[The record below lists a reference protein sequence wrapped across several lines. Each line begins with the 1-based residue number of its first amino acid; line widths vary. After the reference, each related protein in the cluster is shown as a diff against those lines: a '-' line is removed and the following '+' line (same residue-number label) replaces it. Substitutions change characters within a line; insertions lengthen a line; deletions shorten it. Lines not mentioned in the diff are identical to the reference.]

1 MVCMTVAQETVCYS
15 DSTPRP
21 VVGGWEEG
29 KAPNNKS
36 SDDRK
41 ELVFPV
47 DQLAD
52 EDGEVPDVKLTDE
65 GEVQL
70 ADEDGE
76 VPDDKLADEGGKV
89 PGDKLADEGEELA
102 EEEIHDDRKEESD
115 SDDDLQQLVQTL
127 QSFVE
132 EASTLNGYV

>member
-1 MVCMTVAQETVCYS
+1 M
-15 DSTPRP
+15 
-21 VVGGWEEG
+21 
-29 KAPNNKS
+29 
-36 SDDRK
+36 
-41 ELVFPV
+41 VFPV

-70 ADEDGE
+70 ADE
-76 VPDDKLADEGGKV
+76 GGKV
-89 PGDKLADEGEELA
+89 PGDKLADEGGEVPGNQLADEEGELA
-102 EEEIHDDRKEESD
+102 EEEILGDRKEESD

-132 EASTLNGYV
+132 EASALNGYIEAKF